1 MFERV
6 LQIGEKNSSRLVAAT
21 DFIGS
26 IIMNFMK
33 FVLYFCL
40 FICLTWGC
48 KSSPEITTTKLK
60 FLVVGDW
67 GRNGT
72 QNQQEIANQMNTTAI
87 NENVDFIISTGD
99 NFYETG
105 VKSMQDSQWKTS
117 FEDIYIGNA
126 LQKEW
131 FVVLGNHDYQGNPQA
146 QIDYS
151 KTSNRWKMPS
161 RYYTFTKTIDSAS
174 AVRFVFIDT
183 SPFVN
188 EYLQNPNGFS
198 DLAQQDTKKQLYWI
212 DSVLTNSTEKWKI
225 VIGHHPIYSAGFG
238 HGNQEELINQMKPIL
253 EKNKVQMYLCGHS
266 HSSQYINRNDTIT
279 DFVVAGAGSST
290 IEFIAPSSSV
300 DFGTATPSFSLV
312 SLSKDN
318 LTTSFIDM
326 FGKTLF
332 TESWS
337 F

>member
-1 MFERV
+1 
-6 LQIGEKNSSRLVAAT
+6 
-21 DFIGS
+21 
-26 IIMNFMK
+26 MK
-33 FVLYFCL
+33 PISLFCL
-40 FICLTWGC
+40 FVCTIWGC
-48 KSSPEITTTKLK
+48 KSSPEIATTKLK

-72 QNQQEIANQMNTTAI
+72 QNQQEVANQMNRTAL

-105 VKSMQDSQWKTS
+105 VKNTQDSQWKTS
-117 FEDIYIGNA
+117 FEDIYTGNP
-126 LQKEW
+126 LQKDW

-146 QIDYS
+146 QIDYT
-151 KTSNRWKMPS
+151 KISNRWKMPS
-161 RYYTFTKTIDSAS
+161 RYYTFTKIIDSAS

-198 DLAQQDTKKQLYWI
+198 DLVQQNTKKQLNWI

-238 HGNQEELINQMKPIL
+238 HGNQEELINQLKPIL
-253 EKNKVQMYLCGHS
+253 EKNKVQMYFCGHS
-266 HSSQYINRNDTIT
+266 HSSQYIKRSDSSI
-279 DFVVAGAGSST
+279 DYVVAGAGSST
-290 IEFIAPSSSV
+290 VEFVSQTNEV
-300 DFGTATPSFSLV
+300 HFGTATPSFSLV

-318 LTTSFIDM
+318 LTTSFIDTS
-326 FGKTLF
+326 GKTLF
-332 TESWS
+332 TESWA